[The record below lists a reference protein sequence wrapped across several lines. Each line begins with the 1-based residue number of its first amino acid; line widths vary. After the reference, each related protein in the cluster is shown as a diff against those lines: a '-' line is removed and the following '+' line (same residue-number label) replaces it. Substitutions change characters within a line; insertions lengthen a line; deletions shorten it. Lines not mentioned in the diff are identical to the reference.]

1 MEYNNLKMK
10 VIKQLNI
17 DDEDELKQ
25 TFTDITNNQHGASGG
40 FNGFIYYG
48 DTCKFAQD
56 NIKDIFDY
64 AYEQAEQLGEGV
76 YKMISNF
83 NCLNDMNVKET
94 EVASTIHLASNF
106 ASDGALVL
114 LSDIFKSKRFLCG
127 NNSSNFSLIP
137 WSFCCGVSAPFLFT
151 LFII

>member
-25 TFTDITNNQHGASGG
+25 TLTDITNSPHGASGG
-40 FNGFIYYG
+40 FNGFIYYD

-83 NCLNDMNVKET
+83 NCLNDVKET
-94 EVASTIHLASNF
+94 EVASTIHLALKGVEDDQGNETQILN
-106 ASDGALVL
+106 ALSWYALEEVARTEV
-114 LSDIFKSKRFLCG
+114 DHYGI
-127 NNSSNFSLIP
+127 
-137 WSFCCGVSAPFLFT
+137 
-151 LFII
+151 

>member
-1 MEYNNLKMK
+1 MINQDLKNA
-10 VIKQLNI
+10 VLKQLNI

-25 TFTDITNNQHGASGG
+25 TLTDITNSPHGASGG
-40 FNGFIYYG
+40 FNGFIYYD

-94 EVASTIHLASNF
+94 EVASTIHLALKGVEDSQGNETQILN
-106 ASDGALVL
+106 ALSWYALEEVAREAT
-114 LSDIFKSKRFLCG
+114 DF
-127 NNSSNFSLIP
+127 
-137 WSFCCGVSAPFLFT
+137 
-151 LFII
+151 

>member
-94 EVASTIHLASNF
+94 EVASTIHLALKGVEDDQGNETQILN
-106 ASDGALVL
+106 ALSWYALEEVARNEV
-114 LSDIFKSKRFLCG
+114 DQYGI
-127 NNSSNFSLIP
+127 
-137 WSFCCGVSAPFLFT
+137 
-151 LFII
+151 

>member
-25 TFTDITNNQHGASGG
+25 TLTDITNSPHGASGG
-40 FNGFIYYG
+40 FNGFIYYD

-64 AYEQAEQLGEGV
+64 AVEQAEQLGEGV

-94 EVASTIHLASNF
+94 EVASTIHLALKGVEDDQDIKTQILN
-106 ASDGALVL
+106 ALSWYALEEVARTEV
-114 LSDIFKSKRFLCG
+114 DHYGI
-127 NNSSNFSLIP
+127 
-137 WSFCCGVSAPFLFT
+137 
-151 LFII
+151 

>member
-1 MEYNNLKMK
+1 MIGRRVKK
-10 VIKQLNI
+10 AI
-17 DDEDELKQ
+17 Q
-25 TFTDITNNQHGASGG
+25 TLTDIINSPHGASGG
-40 FNGFIYYG
+40 FNGFIYYD

-94 EVASTIHLASNF
+94 EVASTIHLALKGVEDDQGNETQILN
-106 ASDGALVL
+106 ALSWYALEEVAREAT
-114 LSDIFKSKRFLCG
+114 DF
-127 NNSSNFSLIP
+127 
-137 WSFCCGVSAPFLFT
+137 
-151 LFII
+151 

>member
-40 FNGFIYYG
+40 FNGFIYYD

-94 EVASTIHLASNF
+94 EVASTIHLALKGVEDDQGNETQILN
-106 ASDGALVL
+106 ALSWYALEEVARNEV
-114 LSDIFKSKRFLCG
+114 DHYGI
-127 NNSSNFSLIP
+127 
-137 WSFCCGVSAPFLFT
+137 
-151 LFII
+151 

>member
-25 TFTDITNNQHGASGG
+25 TLTDITNSPHGASGG
-40 FNGFIYYG
+40 FNGFIYYD

-94 EVASTIHLASNF
+94 EVASTIHLALKGVEDDQGNETQILN
-106 ASDGALVL
+106 ALSWYALEEVARTEV
-114 LSDIFKSKRFLCG
+114 DHYGI
-127 NNSSNFSLIP
+127 
-137 WSFCCGVSAPFLFT
+137 
-151 LFII
+151 